1 MDCRCVAPIWDARR
15 GQSGAS
21 GLGEEVLVVYKKN
34 FEEVHDRSL
43 DEIRSVLDVLVK
55 DRGLNVG
62 YTARETVR
70 RADFVEPDLVIVLG
84 GDGTLTSIAHS
95 VDDNTPVMGVNSHP
109 RSQDEG
115 GSYGF
120 YMGSDPSTFAE
131 DVVSALDGDAIVN
144 VLPRLQAEIETTSGN
159 VIRCDPALND
169 LLVANTH
176 QYQPSKYKL
185 NRDGVE
191 SAQHSSGCLFSTF
204 LGQGAWFRHV
214 VDIEGSKFPIDEID
228 DHYLFV
234 ARELPRSDRS
244 EDGTYWG
251 WGSGPTVITSDM
263 HRGYVVSDG
272 WDETHF
278 TRGATLT
285 VGIDGPKLRLLTF
298 RGSILGGVDQWL
310 ASPSKDLL

>member
-1 MDCRCVAPIWDARR
+1 MDALVAER
-15 GQSGAS
+15 GA
-21 GLGEEVLVVYKKN
+21 
-34 FEEVHDRSL
+34 
-43 DEIRSVLDVLVK
+43 
-55 DRGLNVG
+55 NVG

-70 RADFVEPDLVIVLG
+70 RADFSGPDLVIVLG
-84 GDGTLTSIAHS
+84 GDGTLTAIAHS
-95 VDDNTPVMGVNSHP
+95 VDDKTPVMGVNSHP
-109 RSQDEG
+109 RVGDED

-131 DVVSALDGDAIVN
+131 DVRAAIEGRAIVN

-176 QYQPSKYKL
+176 QYQPSKY
-185 NRDGVE
+185 RIQRGGID
-191 SAQHSSGCLFSTF
+191 SMQHSSGCLFSTF

-214 VDIEGSKFPIDEID
+214 ADIEGTRFDPSEID
-228 DHYLFV
+228 DHYLYV
-234 ARELPRSDRS
+234 ARDLPRSDRADDGSYWEWVS
-244 EDGTYWG
+244 E
-251 WGSGPTVITSDM
+251 PTVITSDM

-285 VGIDGPKLRLLTF
+285 VGLNGPSLRLLTF
-298 RGSILGGVDQWL
+298 RGEILDGVSQWMSD
-310 ASPSKDLL
+310 A